1 MVEQLSLF
9 PSPAITDPRPPEPL
23 PGTCGTGAAEYRPA
37 AGIAICSG
45 EMKLWGRIRQRYRR
59 RRLSTCQ
66 YGSFV
71 QDLTKVYIKCRQVL
85 TSLPASH
92 LISFIMML
100 MNGGAKHGI

>member
-1 MVEQLSLF
+1 MIEQLSLF
-9 PSPAITDPRPPEPL
+9 PSPAITDPRPPETITWNL
-23 PGTCGTGAAEYRPA
+23 WHITAEYRPA

-71 QDLTKVYIKCRQVL
+71 QDLTKGYIKCRQVL
-85 TSLPASH
+85 TSSPASH
-92 LISFIMML
+92 LISFIKML

>member
-9 PSPAITDPRPPEPL
+9 PSPAITDPRPPETITWNL
-23 PGTCGTGAAEYRPA
+23 WHGCSNYGEDYITSEYRLA

-45 EMKLWGRIRQRYRR
+45 GMRLWGRIRQRYRR

-71 QDLTKVYIKCRQVL
+71 QDLTKVYIK
-85 TSLPASH
+85 
-92 LISFIMML
+92 
-100 MNGGAKHGI
+100 